1 MRRFSQR
8 SYLVTLSE
16 INITPLLDLAFV
28 LLIIFVITTPL
39 LEQSINLKLPRG
51 GQPDKFVNKRDI
63 RTVEVSTTGVYALDR
78 QRMPFDEL
86 IARLAAEFRANPN
99 LIVYIRADKDSRT
112 NTSPPC
118 LTAASATASRAI
130 RSAPNRPNEPAAKK
144 MRHRD
149 GGHSPAAAG
158 DFGRRPGV
166 LRSPDPK
173 RTTCRC
179 SMSSRP
185 T

>member
-51 GQPDKFVNKRDI
+51 GRPEQTPNKRDV

-78 QRMPFDEL
+78 QRMQSLDQLLTEL
-86 IARLAAEFRANPN
+86 ARAFQANPN
-99 LIVYIRADKDSRT
+99 TIVYIRADKDGPYGNVAAVIDGCQHLGITRYSLRT
-112 NTSPPC
+112 
-118 LTAASATASRAI
+118 
-130 RSAPNRPNEPAAKK
+130 EPTK
-144 MRHRD
+144 
-149 GGHSPAAAG
+149 
-158 DFGRRPGV
+158 
-166 LRSPDPK
+166 
-173 RTTCRC
+173 
-179 SMSSRP
+179 
-185 T
+185 